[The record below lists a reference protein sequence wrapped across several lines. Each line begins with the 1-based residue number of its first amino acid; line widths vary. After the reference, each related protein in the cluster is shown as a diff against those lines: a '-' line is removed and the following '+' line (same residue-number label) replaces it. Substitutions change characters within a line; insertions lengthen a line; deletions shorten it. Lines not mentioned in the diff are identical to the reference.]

1 MSGVSGSV
9 GRRPKFDKVFD
20 EVGTKSVYGSTTRV
34 NEDKRTPA
42 ELLDFIEAKGK
53 EADAA
58 LTRLRGPVSSS
69 VQG

>member
-1 MSGVSGSV
+1 M
-9 GRRPKFDKVFD
+9 KW
-20 EVGTKSVYGSTTRV
+20 GTKSVYGSTTRV

-58 LTRLRGPVSSS
+58 LTRLRGLVSSS